1 MRRKYSLCPKNK
13 PIISNFLF
21 QLPLKNNSFS
31 YERINTENPNEKYA
45 LPKSNKITKLIKE
58 ITDSNPVQFPNE
70 QTNLYNYQKLLLEE
84 KIKNKNYS
92 DIIVSLKK
100 QIEEMERKYEFNGQN
115 INDEIMKLRH
125 ENEELKIFKEK
136 VYSFSIKYDEINR
149 DIINCLKSIEEL
161 VQIFNDDYPDF
172 RENVE
177 YRNNNLNKISYNF
190 KSIANNLC
198 NFMKIK
204 QSEYNILLIEKDKE
218 IQELKTNLN
227 NVNSETYSMGLKSPK
242 RRNFESQKKQFKKK
256 NFNILNDFEKTN
268 HSFCSNKI
276 CKTNDFDY

>member
-1 MRRKYSLCPKNK
+1 MRKQISLCPKNK
-13 PIISNFLF
+13 KVISNFMF

-31 YERINTENPNEKYA
+31 YERINTENPNEKYT
-45 LPKSNKITKLIKE
+45 LPKSHKITKLIKE
-58 ITDSNPVQFPNE
+58 IANSSPVQFLTE

-92 DIIVSLKK
+92 DIIFSLKK
-100 QIEEMERKYEFNGQN
+100 QIEEMKNKFEFNGQN

-125 ENEELKIFKEK
+125 ENEELKLFKEK
-136 VYSFSIKYDEINR
+136 VFSFSIKYDEINR

-161 VQIFNDDYPDF
+161 VQTFNDGYCDF
-172 RENVE
+172 SGNIE

-218 IQELKTNLN
+218 IQQLKTDLN
-227 NVNSETYSMGLKSPK
+227 NVNSETYSMGLKSTRK
-242 RRNFESQKKQFKKK
+242 RNLETKKKQFNKK
-256 NFNILNDFEKTN
+256 NLYILNDFEKTN
-268 HSFCSNKI
+268 QSFGSYKI
-276 CKTNDFDY
+276 YKTNEFDY